1 MRYQRHFRMT
11 IEGVQCDADFE
22 FTYQVR
28 RFGGSRIP
36 IVTDTHKIL
45 ADGVRESAPYFWLL
59 LPVQLH
65 DQLDQEMVYWHDAA
79 VGSHQIVERA
89 I

>member
-11 IEGVQCDADFE
+11 IEGVRCDADFE

-28 RFGGSRIP
+28 RFGQSRIP
-36 IVTDTHKIL
+36 IVTDTHKVL

-65 DQLDQEMVYWHDAA
+65 DALDAEMVFYNDRA
-79 VGSHQIVERA
+79 VASHMVVERVV
-89 I
+89 